1 MTDFD
6 NKGLQDQTP
15 SVQKP
20 EEPSPEQ
27 AAPAVPP
34 VQENPPRSP
43 LLLKGS
49 ARRPGPPLDL

>member
-6 NKGLQDQTP
+6 NKGLQDHTP

-34 VQENPPRSP
+34 VQEEPAPQPASSQ
-43 LLLKGS
+43 G
-49 ARRPGPPLDL
+49 RRPPAGSPT